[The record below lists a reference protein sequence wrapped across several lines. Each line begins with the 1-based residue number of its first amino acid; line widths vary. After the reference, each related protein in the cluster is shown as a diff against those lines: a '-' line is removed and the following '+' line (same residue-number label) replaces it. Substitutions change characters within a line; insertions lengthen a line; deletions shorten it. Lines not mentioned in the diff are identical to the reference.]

1 MCSSDLVVAPVIS
14 RHCAVAA
21 VLRSCRHGDGRG
33 RLSGSATITLKND
46 LAELGRL
53 AEAVTEFGERM
64 GLPDKVVFSL
74 NLVLDELVTNV
85 VSYGY
90 GDDPG
95 EHWLTVGVRV
105 EEGQL
110 TAVLEDDGLPFD
122 PLAKGPPDLDSP
134 LEERG
139 IGGLGV
145 HFVRTMMDRVDY
157 QRVDGRNRLTLVK
170 TL

>member
-1 MCSSDLVVAPVIS
+1 M
-14 RHCAVAA
+14 
-21 VLRSCRHGDGRG
+21 
-33 RLSGSATITLKND
+33 SGSATITLRND

-53 AEAVTEFGERM
+53 SAAVEEFGDRV
-64 GLPDKVVFSL
+64 GLSTKVVFTL

-95 EHWLTVGVRV
+95 EHQLSVGLSVGDGKV
-105 EEGQL
+105 

-122 PLAKGPPDLDSP
+122 PLSKSLPDLDSP
-134 LEERG
+134 LDQRG
-139 IGGLGV
+139 VGGLGV

-157 QRVDGRNRLTLVK
+157 QRVGDHNRLTLVK